1 MTALGYSAKLKY
13 DAVLSNC
20 AFNIKLRRY
29 AAVRITDLADG
40 AKDAATINHE
50 SKIDWLVGTHGQC
63 SPRHQR
69 HFGPSFPELNCII

>member
-1 MTALGYSAKLKY
+1 
-13 DAVLSNC
+13 VLSNC

-63 SPRHQR
+63 SPRHQTHCR
-69 HFGPSFPELNCII
+69 PSFHEFTGIL